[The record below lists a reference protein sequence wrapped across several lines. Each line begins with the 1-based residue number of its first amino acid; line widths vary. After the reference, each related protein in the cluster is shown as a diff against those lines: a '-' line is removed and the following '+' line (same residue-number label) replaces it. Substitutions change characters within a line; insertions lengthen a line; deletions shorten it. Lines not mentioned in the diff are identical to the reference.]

1 MTEQRR
7 DLSNID
13 LEALLSETLRPIE
26 PPERLSGR
34 LETTLSKLSEAAAN
48 ELSDWSRELTDSE
61 LQSLRDPRNW
71 VRPIAAAAVS
81 GVAGAGL
88 VVIEVRRRRRHE
100 GLRGLADELRER
112 LS

>member
-1 MTEQRR
+1 MSERH
-7 DLSNID
+7 DLSSLD

-48 ELSDWSRELTDSE
+48 ELSDWSRELGESE
-61 LQSLRDPRNW
+61 LVALRDPRNW
-71 VRPIAAAAVS
+71 VRPVAAATVG

-88 VVIEVRRRRRHE
+88 VLLGVRRRRRQD
-100 GLRGLADELRER
+100 GLRGLAEDLRER